1 MVSNRFS
8 NSHHFFCQG
17 LAALDKEVVD
27 FQTLK
32 AEELNSLQEYKD
44 EEMKKLR

>member
-1 MVSNRFS
+1 MAWHLIS
-8 NSHHFFCQG
+8 NSPIFFYQG

-27 FQTLK
+27 FQKLK
-32 AEELNSLQEYKD
+32 AEELSSLQEYKD